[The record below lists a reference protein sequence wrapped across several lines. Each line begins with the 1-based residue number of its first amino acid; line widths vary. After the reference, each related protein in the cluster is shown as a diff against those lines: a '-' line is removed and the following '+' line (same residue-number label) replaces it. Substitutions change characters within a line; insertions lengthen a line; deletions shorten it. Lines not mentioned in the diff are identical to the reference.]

1 MGKADRERGK
11 VGERILPVED
21 DEAIAEVVTQVLRES
36 GYAVD
41 RVANVADALAH
52 IHANHPPSVSDSLWS
67 THAR

>member
-21 DEAIAEVVTQVLRES
+21 DEAIAEVVTQALHES
-36 GYAVD
+36 GCAVV
-41 RVANVADALAH
+41 RVAHALAP
-52 IHANHPPSVSDSLWS
+52 IHANHPLAVSDSPWS